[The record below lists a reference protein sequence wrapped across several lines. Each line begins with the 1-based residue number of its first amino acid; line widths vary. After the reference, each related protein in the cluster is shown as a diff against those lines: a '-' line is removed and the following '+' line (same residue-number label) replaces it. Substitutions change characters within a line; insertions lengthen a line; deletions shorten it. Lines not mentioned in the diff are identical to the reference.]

1 MSRAYEKV
9 PEYGAGLRLHLNENT
24 AGCSPAVLEAMRR
37 VSREDCAF
45 YPDYT
50 EVHDVAA
57 RWLGV
62 ATDQIALTNGLDEGI
77 HAASFAYLQRAA
89 DGSRYRAVIV
99 QPAFDMYAAC
109 AELAHAEIV
118 DVAPLPGFDFPLDAL
133 REAITPLTRIVFLT
147 SPNNPTGVP
156 VTRADVLEVVA
167 LLPSEAIVFLD
178 EAYVD
183 FSDEASALDLIGA
196 FPQLVIGRTFAKA
209 QGLAAVRAGALLA
222 SEATMTRLRRYLPP
236 YGLNIFAL
244 TAVLAAARDREYV
257 EWYRDQV
264 QTSRSLIYAMCERL
278 RLSYTV
284 SQANF
289 VLVKT
294 GGDVSR
300 VVRDMAARGV
310 FVRDRSTQPG
320 CAGCI
325 RIGAGV
331 VEHTRR
337 AVSVL
342 EEVLCAAP

>member
-24 AGCSPAVLEAMRR
+24 AGCSPVVLAAMRR
-37 VSREDCAF
+37 VTREDCAF
-45 YPDYT
+45 YPDYA

-62 ATDQIALTNGLDEGI
+62 APDQIALTNGLDEGI
-77 HAASFAYLQRAA
+77 HAASYAYLQRGA
-89 DGSRYRAVIV
+89 GGHRHRAVIV

-109 AELAHAEIV
+109 AELAQAEIV
-118 DVAPLPGFDFPLDAL
+118 DVAPLPAFDFPLEGL
-133 REAITPLTRIVFLT
+133 SRAITPATRVVFLT
-147 SPNNPTGVP
+147 SPNNPTGVAIARDQL
-156 VTRADVLEVVA
+156 VEVLA
-167 LLPSEAIVFLD
+167 LVPSDGIVFLD

-183 FSDEASALDLIGA
+183 FADDSAIDLIGA

-209 QGLAAVRAGALLA
+209 QGLAAVRAGALVA
-222 SEATMTRLRRYLPP
+222 SEATMARLRRHLPP

-244 TAVLAAARDREYV
+244 VAILAAAGDDAYV
-257 EWYRDQV
+257 EWYRAQV
-264 QTSRSLIYAMCERL
+264 RASRALVYDACARL
-278 RLSYTV
+278 RLAYTP

-289 VLVKT
+289 VLVRI
-294 GGDVSR
+294 GGDVPTT
-300 VVRDMAARGV
+300 VRAMAARGI

-320 CAGCI
+320 CDGCI

-331 VEHTRR
+331 VEHTTR
-337 AVSVL
+337 ALAAL